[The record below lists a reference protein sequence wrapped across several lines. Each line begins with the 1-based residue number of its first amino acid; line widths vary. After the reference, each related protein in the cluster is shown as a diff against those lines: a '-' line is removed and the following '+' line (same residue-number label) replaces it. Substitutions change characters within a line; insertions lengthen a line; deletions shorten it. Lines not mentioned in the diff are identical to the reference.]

1 MKKQNSTPDKQEN
14 SASSGSFFGQ
24 RAKLEPK
31 DLIVFENRL
40 KDLIA
45 KFISF
50 KGYSLYFPT
59 GKMKPMP
66 KWLPEEKKLLIPL
79 IHGGEPLGVFA
90 ASDVSMKNGQLDSLN
105 EVTGLCLENLL
116 LFKKSLLDPASG
128 LYTRQ
133 HLLEYM
139 AEAIEEIQN
148 SMVFGPALDGKFNLP
163 AAPACSM
170 GGSFSVLVANFSPLS
185 KVGREYGFAF
195 ADKFTTALAGAFKEV
210 LPEQALAASVG
221 DTAFAVYLPNRV
233 YSDCVR
239 IGRELCAKMSQLELP
254 EPLSGVKVSLPVAV
268 GFACYPLDLEAGF
281 SRPAP
286 LEQGIQILRR
296 ARLASSRAWD
306 APRRQKHGREGA
318 QNAPEPN
325 LLGFSE
331 IIMQGGKVLDILPM
345 ARVET
350 NLGLG
355 VGARE
360 GMHFRV
366 FSPEPGGTPQKIV
379 GEIALSNVQESG
391 SQGEIIHLSN
401 PTRSIT
407 AGDRLELLPDLSLD
421 EVIVNREDSSG
432 AETLPKTALLS
443 HRAFLASFAAEREST
458 GRFALALMRLLP
470 GEAINPDASDAVSEA
485 DILTRAVGLVLEEL
499 AQLMEKGAF
508 TARYGLHSL
517 IFYLPNE
524 NTANLEQTFKNI
536 IEKLEK
542 DTGIDA
548 ACGIA
553 EYPFLDY
560 RKSDSLGNAGKALD
574 YAMLL
579 PKPKVGRINSLA
591 LNIRA
596 DCYFSQ
602 GDMFAAINEYK
613 QALLADDSNAWAWTS
628 LGVCFAGIGNREES
642 RRSFEMALSKEP
654 DDIMALYN
662 LAQVLQAEGETPEAK
677 EYYERCLKLSPEH
690 VFSLLR
696 LGQMAENTGDYEK
709 AEEYFQKAGELP
721 QGEGAASR
729 HLARIALARKN
740 PDEAREHLHRALTRN
755 PDDALALG
763 MLAEIYLN
771 AGDNP
776 EIALSLAR
784 QSVALRPDYSLG
796 WLGLARAYESCNEPE
811 QAQRARLRAAEI

>member
-1 MKKQNSTPDKQEN
+1 MKEQNSTPDEQRN
-14 SASSGSFFGQ
+14 SDSGGSFFGQ

-45 KFISF
+45 KFIAF

-59 GKMKPMP
+59 GKVKPLP

-79 IHGGEPLGVFA
+79 IHDGEALGVFA
-90 ASDVSMKNGQLDSLN
+90 ASGVSMKKGQLNSLS
-105 EVTGLCLENLL
+105 ELTGLCLENLL

-128 LYTRQ
+128 LYNRQ

-139 AEAIEEIQN
+139 AEAIEKIQN
-148 SMVFGPALDGKFNLP
+148 SMAFGPAVDGKFDFP
-163 AAPACSM
+163 AAPVCSM

-195 ADKFTTALAGAFKEV
+195 ADRFTTALAETFKET

-221 DTAFAVYLPNRV
+221 DTAFAVYLPNRA

-281 SRPAP
+281 SRPSP

-306 APRRQKHGREGA
+306 APRRQKHGRESPQG
-318 QNAPEPN
+318 APEPN

-331 IIMQGGKVLDILPM
+331 IIVQGGKVLGILPM

-366 FSPEPGGTPQKIV
+366 FSPEPGGAPQKIV

-391 SQGEIIHLSN
+391 SQGEVIHLSD

-421 EVIVNREDSSG
+421 EAVVNRKDSSG
-432 AETLPKTALLS
+432 AKALPKTTLLS
-443 HRAFLASFAAEREST
+443 HREFLASFAAERET
-458 GRFALALMRLLP
+458 TAQFALALMRLMP
-470 GEAINPDASDAVSEA
+470 GDTINPDAPGAISEA
-485 DILTRAVGLVLEEL
+485 DILTKAVGLVLGEL
-499 AQLMEKGAF
+499 AQLEEKGAF
-508 TARYGLHSL
+508 AARYGLHSL
-517 IFYLPNE
+517 IFYLPSE
-524 NTANLEQTFKNI
+524 DTARLEQTFKNI
-536 IEKLEK
+536 VEKLEK
-542 DTGIDA
+542 DTGVDA

-553 EYPFLDY
+553 GYPFLGY

-579 PKPKVGRINSLA
+579 PKPRVGRINSLA

-613 QALLADDSNAWAWTS
+613 QALLADDNNVWAWTS

-642 RRSFEMALSKEP
+642 RRSFEMALSR
-654 DDIMALYN
+654 DSNDIMALYN
-662 LAQVLQAEGETPEAK
+662 LAQVLQAEGETREAK
-677 EYYERCLKLSPEH
+677 EYYCRCLELNPEH

-696 LGQMAENTGDYEK
+696 LGQMAENAGDYEK
-709 AEEYFQKAGELP
+709 AVEYFQKVGELP